1 MDGDRDDSGDMVA
14 IVGGD
19 EDDGELIGGERGA
32 SRDILAVL
40 AMAVMMSRIGAE
52 FESRLTMGDDHDRP
66 TAADP
71 QQGGAGDDK
80 GKRAE
85 TEESAPASAP
95 PDVADEENE
104 QSSSPEPETE
114 NGDDKGKSAATGA
127 PQGAWQ
133 AIYSPQY
140 NTYYFYNTE
149 TQETT
154 WTNPLQ
160 SAEAAASTS
169 TSQEPD
175 AQNPAALSSMDPR
188 YVALQQAAIAQG
200 IDPALAYLDPSLG
213 APMPS
218 ASIGPDGMA
227 FSAKFNAR
235 TGQFTR
241 PDGRDPTHLSEYD
254 RMKRMSQFYFDVGAW
269 EEQLSEQGGSIKGDD
284 ATKKRKRP
292 SKKDLV
298 SSMSFNLSFFY
309 MLRIVDPVESV
320 GKR

>member
-1 MDGDRDDSGDMVA
+1 
-14 IVGGD
+14 
-19 EDDGELIGGERGA
+19 
-32 SRDILAVL
+32 
-40 AMAVMMSRIGAE
+40 
-52 FESRLTMGDDHDRP
+52 MGDDHDRP

-71 QQGGAGDDK
+71 QQGSAGDDK
-80 GKRAE
+80 GKRTE
-85 TEESAPASAP
+85 TEESASSSAT
-95 PDVADEENE
+95 PDVADE
-104 QSSSPEPETE
+104 SSSHEPETE
-114 NGDDKGKSAATGA
+114 NGDDKGKGTATGA
-127 PQGAWQ
+127 SQGAWQ

-160 SAEAAASTS
+160 SAEPAASTS

-218 ASIGPDGMA
+218 ASVGPDGMA

-269 EEQLSEQGGSIKGDD
+269 EEQLSEQGGSIKGGDD
-284 ATKKRKRP
+284 ATRKRKRP

-298 SSMSFNLSFFY
+298 SSMPLICPFS
-309 MLRIVDPVESV
+309 ICSV
-320 GKR
+320 SWTVWKVSENADGEASLCMCVFRNDSRSRRSSRRLPRRHGCERERRAPGKCTHTCIYVCKIRVMVS

>member
-1 MDGDRDDSGDMVA
+1 
-14 IVGGD
+14 
-19 EDDGELIGGERGA
+19 
-32 SRDILAVL
+32 
-40 AMAVMMSRIGAE
+40 
-52 FESRLTMGDDHDRP
+52 MGDDHDHDRP
-66 TAADP
+66 TVVDP

-80 GKRAE
+80 GKKRAE
-85 TEESAPASAP
+85 TEESASASAP
-95 PDVADEENE
+95 LDVADGGNE
-104 QSSSPEPETE
+104 QSSSPDPA
-114 NGDDKGKSAATGA
+114 GDDKGESAATGA
-127 PQGAWQ
+127 SQGAWQ

-160 SAEAAASTS
+160 SAEPAASAS

-175 AQNPAALSSMDPR
+175 AQNPAALSSMDPH

-218 ASIGPDGMA
+218 ASVGPDGMA

-269 EEQLSEQGGSIKGDD
+269 EEQLSEQGGSIKGED

-298 SSMSFNLSFFY
+298 SSTPFNLSFFCV
-309 MLRIVDPVESV
+309 LRIMDRVESV